1 MFAKRVREYP
11 HLYTTFSYLDGWRG
25 ILYYNNDKY
34 LAIIYSLK

>member
-11 HLYTTFSYLDGWRG
+11 HLYTTFSYLQSAGWRG

-34 LAIIYSLK
+34 LAIILK